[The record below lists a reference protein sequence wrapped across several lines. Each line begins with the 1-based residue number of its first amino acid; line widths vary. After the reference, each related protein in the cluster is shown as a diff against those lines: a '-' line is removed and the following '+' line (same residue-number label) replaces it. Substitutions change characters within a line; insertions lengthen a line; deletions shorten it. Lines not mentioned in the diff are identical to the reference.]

1 MNTSLM
7 AGNFYNIILYRDL
20 LKAEFVGHT
29 CLPAGR
35 YADATES
42 YGLEKF
48 FVVRDREGKY
58 NNIRWIQNG
67 IGGENRF
74 MIRAFNKHYRKAID
88 LIEDSSTSEKMEIAE
103 RVIEWFRELPEEYVI
118 SLAMFFN
125 EVIDDLG
132 DDSLEKI
139 NLRIKGKK
147 KEEKE
152 EKEEEEEEDL
162 EEDEFEE
169 DDYDDED
176 KEDY

>member
-1 MNTSLM
+1 
-7 AGNFYNIILYRDL
+7 
-20 LKAEFVGHT
+20 
-29 CLPAGR
+29 
-35 YADATES
+35 
-42 YGLEKF
+42 
-48 FVVRDREGKY
+48 
-58 NNIRWIQNG
+58 
-67 IGGENRF
+67 

-139 NLRIKGKK
+139 NLKMKRK
-147 KEEKE
+147 EKE
-152 EKEEEEEEDL
+152 EKEEEEEDEEEDS
-162 EEDEFEE
+162 EEDELEE
-169 DDYDDED
+169 EDYDDED

>member
-1 MNTSLM
+1 
-7 AGNFYNIILYRDL
+7 
-20 LKAEFVGHT
+20 
-29 CLPAGR
+29 
-35 YADATES
+35 
-42 YGLEKF
+42 
-48 FVVRDREGKY
+48 
-58 NNIRWIQNG
+58 
-67 IGGENRF
+67 

-139 NLRIKGKK
+139 NLKMKRK
-147 KEEKE
+147 EKE
-152 EKEEEEEEDL
+152 EKEEEEKEKEEEEEEDEEEDL

-169 DDYDDED
+169 KDYGDED

>member
-1 MNTSLM
+1 
-7 AGNFYNIILYRDL
+7 
-20 LKAEFVGHT
+20 
-29 CLPAGR
+29 
-35 YADATES
+35 
-42 YGLEKF
+42 
-48 FVVRDREGKY
+48 
-58 NNIRWIQNG
+58 
-67 IGGENRF
+67 
-74 MIRAFNKHYRKAID
+74 MIRAFNKHYRKTID

-139 NLRIKGKK
+139 NLKMKRK
-147 KEEKE
+147 EKE
-152 EKEEEEEEDL
+152 EKEEEEDEEEDL

-169 DDYDDED
+169 EDYGDED

>member
-1 MNTSLM
+1 
-7 AGNFYNIILYRDL
+7 
-20 LKAEFVGHT
+20 
-29 CLPAGR
+29 
-35 YADATES
+35 
-42 YGLEKF
+42 
-48 FVVRDREGKY
+48 
-58 NNIRWIQNG
+58 
-67 IGGENRF
+67 

-88 LIEDSSTSEKMEIAE
+88 LIEGSSSSEKMEIAE

-139 NLRIKGKK
+139 NLKMKQKK
-147 KEEKE
+147 KE
-152 EKEEEEEEDL
+152 EKEEEEEDEDL

-169 DDYDDED
+169 EDYDDED

>member
-1 MNTSLM
+1 
-7 AGNFYNIILYRDL
+7 
-20 LKAEFVGHT
+20 
-29 CLPAGR
+29 
-35 YADATES
+35 
-42 YGLEKF
+42 
-48 FVVRDREGKY
+48 
-58 NNIRWIQNG
+58 
-67 IGGENRF
+67 

-139 NLRIKGKK
+139 NLRIKAKK
-147 KEEKE
+147 KE
-152 EKEEEEEEDL
+152 EKEEEEEEEEDS

-169 DDYDDED
+169 EDYGDED